1 MEGKRSPSHQGA
13 GLELTLGGSLMPPL
27 PCRRAYALSRIE
39 SRTISQSGAPC
50 RSGPFSN
57 TAHML
62 LLLRLGIELFQDRVY
77 ALDQRL
83 GSRNRLLALAYLL
96 DERFAVAADRFD
108 LPLG

>member
-1 MEGKRSPSHQGA
+1 
-13 GLELTLGGSLMPPL
+13 
-27 PCRRAYALSRIE
+27 
-39 SRTISQSGAPC
+39 
-50 RSGPFSN
+50 
-57 TAHML
+57 ML

-108 LPLG
+108 LPLGFGQDRIGRSHAQP